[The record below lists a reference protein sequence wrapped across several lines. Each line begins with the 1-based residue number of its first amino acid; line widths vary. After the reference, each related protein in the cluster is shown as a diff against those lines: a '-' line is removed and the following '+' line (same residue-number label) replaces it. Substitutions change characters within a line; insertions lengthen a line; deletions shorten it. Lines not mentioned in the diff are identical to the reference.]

1 MVKVKICGITNWSD
15 ARGAVEAGADFLG
28 FNFYR
33 ESSRYIA
40 PAAARRIVQRLPEG
54 VASVGVFVNEPEP
67 EMLAIAR
74 RVGLDYVQ
82 LHGDETPEIVSRM
95 GRSFRVIKAITV
107 RDSFRVAQLAN
118 FMRASSILLDGF
130 DARLRGGTGKSFNW
144 KLAKSAGR
152 KRQIFLAG
160 GLTPENA
167 AEAVCA
173 ARPFAI
179 DVCSGV
185 ESRPG
190 KKDAARMR
198 ALIAAVRPVST
209 ARPASTKR
217 PVSPARSK
225 RRS

>member
-1 MVKVKICGITNWSD
+1 MVKVKICGITNWTD
-15 ARGAVEAGADFLG
+15 ARRAVEAGADFLG
-28 FNFYR
+28 FNFYPK
-33 ESSRYIA
+33 SSRYIA
-40 PAAARRIVQRLPEG
+40 PAAARRIVQRLPNT
-54 VASVGVFVNEPEP
+54 VASVGVFVNEPEA

-74 RVGLDYVQ
+74 RVGLDYLQ
-82 LHGDETPEIVSRM
+82 LHGDETAEVVSRM
-95 GRSFRVIKAITV
+95 RRSFRVIKAIRV
-107 RDSFRVAQLAN
+107 RDSFGVSQLRN
-118 FMRASSILLDGF
+118 FKGASSILLDGF
-130 DARLRGGTGKSFNW
+130 DAHLRGGSGKRFNW

-152 KRQIFLAG
+152 KRQIFLSG

-167 AEAVCA
+167 AEAVSA

-198 ALIAAVRPVST
+198 ALVAAVRPVSKMRPPGSV
-209 ARPASTKR
+209 RPAN
-217 PVSPARSK
+217 PARRK